1 MVADTLVADRM
12 YVLTHVGPRFTSA
25 PQRPSANGAAEA
37 SARVEVPGMRVTVVR
52 GLDDAGPAMAV
63 ALPPLAALTGDV

>member
-1 MVADTLVADRM
+1 
-12 YVLTHVGPRFTSA
+12 
-25 PQRPSANGAAEA
+25 
-37 SARVEVPGMRVTVVR
+37 MRVTVVR